1 MPPFPNAARVM
12 PLAPQHQ
19 PRGAEIHQAGDQD
32 NAQNSTLDGAAT
44 GENTSEHS
52 WVLRFRGHDSLG
64 PSL

>member
-1 MPPFPNAARVM
+1 M